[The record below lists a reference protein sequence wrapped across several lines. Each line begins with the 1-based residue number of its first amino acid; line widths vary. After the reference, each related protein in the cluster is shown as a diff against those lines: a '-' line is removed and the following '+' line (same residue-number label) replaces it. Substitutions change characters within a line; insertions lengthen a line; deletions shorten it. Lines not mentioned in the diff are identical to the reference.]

1 MATSGSVTFRLQVDD
16 IIVEAYERVGTD
28 IGKLTQYDTESAIRS
43 LNLMFSEWSVR
54 GINYWTVDKQ
64 SYTVSSGTANTTLP
78 AGTLDVLSMIVRR
91 SGADTVLSRSSLT
104 TYHSLPDKTTAGRPS
119 SYFLDRQY
127 TPVVYLWPTPEN
139 STDVIEY
146 WRVVQPDDVTL
157 LAQDTDSPYR
167 WSEAMCSC
175 LATKLAQKK
184 NPDRYAALYAASE
197 ISFNLASGDE
207 RERANLRIIPTSVI
221 A

>member
-1 MATSGSVTFRLQVDD
+1 MATSGSVTFRPQVDD
-16 IIVEAYERVGTD
+16 VIIEAYERVGTD

-78 AGTLDVLSMIVRR
+78 AGTLDILAMVVRR
-91 SGADTVLSRSSLT
+91 SGSDTVLSRMSLT
-104 TYHSLPDKTTAGRPS
+104 TYHNLPNKTTTGRPS

-146 WRVVQPDDVTL
+146 WRVVQPDDITL
-157 LAQDTDSPYR
+157 LAQDTDTPYR
-167 WSEAMCSC
+167 WSEAMCAG

-184 NPDRYAALYAASE
+184 NPERYAALYTASE
-197 ISFNLASGDE
+197 ASFNLAAGDE
-207 RERANLRIIPTSVI
+207 RERASLRIIPTSVI